1 MAFTMSFA
9 WNIAIYHLITVVP
22 TMFSF
27 GRIERSVVDYKHRF
41 LIQDFFSGPIAVR
54 LMSIL
59 AKSEEIPAF
68 M

>member
-1 MAFTMSFA
+1 MKEV
-9 WNIAIYHLITVVP
+9 WWITSIV
-22 TMFSF
+22 
-27 GRIERSVVDYKHRF
+27 F